1 MKNIK
6 RTVTFT
12 AFIFILLCIFAVSL
26 STSRNKLSAKAE
38 EILSNET
45 DINLLENFE

>member
-26 STSRNKLSAKAE
+26 STSRNKLSAKAKE
-38 EILSNET
+38 TISNET